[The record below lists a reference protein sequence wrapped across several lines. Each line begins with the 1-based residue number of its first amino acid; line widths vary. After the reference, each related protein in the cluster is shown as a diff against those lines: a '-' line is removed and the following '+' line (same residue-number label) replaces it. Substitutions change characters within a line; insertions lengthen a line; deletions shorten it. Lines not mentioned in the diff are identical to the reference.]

1 MANAIRLRLGPGDLC
16 IGPWA
21 RDGHPDHDAVGR
33 ACEVVSTEVNA
44 TLLCFLV
51 WAWHWADPM
60 SADLPWDR
68 LARVELGPFERA
80 AKRDAVR
87 AFRSQIRPLGPHP
100 EDAPVL
106 LPPVLRR
113 FERDFEVYVLG
124 RRTPR

>member
-1 MANAIRLRLGPGDLC
+1 MPSDFASARATSASARGPVTVTPTTTL
-16 IGPWA
+16 WA
-21 RDGHPDHDAVGR
+21 GHVR
-33 ACEVVSTEVNA
+33 WSVTEVDA

-68 LARVELGPFERA
+68 LARVELGPVERA

-106 LPPVLRR
+106 PPPVLRR